1 MRDSGRE
8 NEILKTFE
16 DKWCQICSEA
26 PPHYLRWWP
35 HHEKIRRNIMRH
47 GKKTIQRHSA
57 TELIE
62 ESIVVCWNCIQD
74 RKWDSLKAPWPA

>member
-1 MRDSGRE
+1 
-8 NEILKTFE
+8 
-16 DKWCQICSEA
+16 
-26 PPHYLRWWP
+26 
-35 HHEKIRRNIMRH
+35 MRH